1 MLKKLG
7 ILAAVLTASLAAAV
21 PALAQET
28 IPTSLTQTPN
38 PSLLQSP
45 DGPLENQNDT
55 CTDELLERE
64 PDTDAR
70 DCAREEDGTSRGTQ
84 QPIEDTKQKAVDDE
98 FGASGDG
105 DATKDAPSTVSEGP
119 SVRMPKEMRPP
130 RLAPR
135 RQQEQPRE
143 QGHNLKL
150 GRRAKT
156 SRKTLAARAKLLRS
170 ESLTQTKTLLAR
182 PAFLRKWLVVVGL
195 LVKGAYPRVMPARPL
210 PKKELLVQTAA
221 LARPFARKLARLLKR
236 KPSVRRT
243 GRLLARPLERTP
255 LAAKRIGRLLAK
267 LLTNRSPL
275 IKTPLSARR
284 PPIAKT
290 LSLTGGLRLETA
302 VGARATIPLW

>member
-1 MLKKLG
+1 MSPPHHTSPTRDNVYSKDENHTLGQYYILHLVDATPASTCQNASRFVALLQRRGMLKKLG

-84 QPIEDTKQKAVDDE
+84 QPIEDTKQEAVDDE
-98 FGASGDG
+98 FGASSDG
-105 DATKDAPSTVSEGP
+105 DVTKGAPGTVSEGP

-150 GRRAKT
+150 GCRAKT

-170 ESLTQTKTLLAR
+170 
-182 PAFLRKWLVVVGL
+182 
-195 LVKGAYPRVMPARPL
+195 
-210 PKKELLVQTAA
+210 
-221 LARPFARKLARLLKR
+221 
-236 KPSVRRT
+236 
-243 GRLLARPLERTP
+243 
-255 LAAKRIGRLLAK
+255 
-267 LLTNRSPL
+267 
-275 IKTPLSARR
+275 
-284 PPIAKT
+284 
-290 LSLTGGLRLETA
+290 
-302 VGARATIPLW
+302 

>member
-1 MLKKLG
+1 MSPPHHTSPTRDNVYSKDENHTLGQYYILHLVDATPASTCQNASRFVALLQRRGMLKKLG

-28 IPTSLTQTPN
+28 IPTALTQPPN
-38 PSLLQSP
+38 PGLLQSP

-84 QPIEDTKQKAVDDE
+84 LIEDTKHKAVDDE

-105 DATKDAPSTVSEGP
+105 DATKDAPSTVSEGA
-119 SVRMPKEMRPP
+119 SVRMQKEMRPP

-135 RQQEQPRE
+135 RKQEQPHK

-156 SRKTLAARAKLLRS
+156 SRKTPAARAKPPRS
-170 ESLTQTKTLLAR
+170 ELLTQTKTLLAR
-182 PAFLRKWLVVVGL
+182 PAFLRKWLVVGGL
-195 LVKGAYPRVMPARPL
+195 LVKGAYPRVMPARLL

-221 LARPFARKLARLLKR
+221 LARRFARKLARLLKR
-236 KPSVRRT
+236 KP
-243 GRLLARPLERTP
+243 
-255 LAAKRIGRLLAK
+255 
-267 LLTNRSPL
+267 
-275 IKTPLSARR
+275 
-284 PPIAKT
+284 
-290 LSLTGGLRLETA
+290 
-302 VGARATIPLW
+302 

>member
-1 MLKKLG
+1 MTLKML
-7 ILAAVLTASLAAAV
+7 
-21 PALAQET
+21 PARC
-28 IPTSLTQTPN
+28 P
-38 PSLLQSP
+38 
-45 DGPLENQNDT
+45 
-55 CTDELLERE
+55 
-64 PDTDAR
+64 
-70 DCAREEDGTSRGTQ
+70 
-84 QPIEDTKQKAVDDE
+84 K
-98 FGASGDG
+98 
-105 DATKDAPSTVSEGP
+105 APSA
-119 SVRMPKEMRPP
+119 RMQKEMKPP

-135 RQQEQPRE
+135 RKQEQPHK

-156 SRKTLAARAKLLRS
+156 SRKTPAARATLPRS
-170 ESLTQTKTLLAR
+170 ELLTQTKTLLAR
-182 PAFLRKWLVVVGL
+182 PAFLRKWLVVGGL

-284 PPIAKT
+284 PPTAKT
-290 LSLTGGLRLETA
+290 PSLTGGLRLETA
-302 VGARATIPLW
+302 VGARATILL